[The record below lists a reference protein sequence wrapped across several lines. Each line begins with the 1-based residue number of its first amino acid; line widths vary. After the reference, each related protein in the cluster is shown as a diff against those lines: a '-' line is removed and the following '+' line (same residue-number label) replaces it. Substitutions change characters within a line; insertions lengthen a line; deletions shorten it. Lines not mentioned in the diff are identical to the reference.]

1 MEWLGFI
8 IRTSILL
15 TYWMKVRKWNPIN
28 FDIFFL
34 CRFKVPNS
42 IYLLYERWPQ
52 PNRFISQRSVEFFFK
67 RFTEREIFTKETI
80 VQLTQQSRS
89 CTLFHIIFRFL
100 IIALP
105 NLSICGHIALSIQNA
120 AKTFITYLD
129 FQLQIMRKRSH
140 LKVIQAVK
148 YSFVTLLISN
158 SLDKFPT
165 CHTHST

>member
-1 MEWLGFI
+1 M
-8 IRTSILL
+8 
-15 TYWMKVRKWNPIN
+15 
-28 FDIFFL
+28 
-34 CRFKVPNS
+34 
-42 IYLLYERWPQ
+42 
-52 PNRFISQRSVEFFFK
+52 
-67 RFTEREIFTKETI
+67 
-80 VQLTQQSRS
+80 
-89 CTLFHIIFRFL
+89 LFYIIFRFL

-158 SLDKFPT
+158 SLDEFPT
-165 CHTHST
+165 CHTQYLNKQQNIHLIKTKYRILCKIFSLSNNGTGQISQGPCSPIF